1 MRPRPSHRR
10 AGGFTL
16 VEVAIAATVA
26 AVLAAVALPS
36 YRSQQLRAGRVDAV
50 AALTR
55 LQAAQ
60 EQHRGLHGL
69 YASQLRSLRGV
80 AATSPQGRYGVALV
94 SVSAEGYRATAT
106 ALPGGPQAD
115 DRDCVELTLEVERGF
130 ARSGPSARCW
140 QR

>member
-1 MRPRPSHRR
+1 MRPHRHGRR
-10 AGGFTL
+10 AAGFTL
-16 VEVAIAATVA
+16 VEVTIAATVA
-26 AVLAAVALPS
+26 AVLASIALPS
-36 YRSQQLRAGRVDAV
+36 YRSQQLRAGRADAV

-69 YASQLRSLRGV
+69 YASRLGSLRGV

-94 SVSAEGYRATAT
+94 SVGAEGYRATAT
-106 ALPGGPQAD
+106 ALAGGPQAD
-115 DRDCVELTLEVERGF
+115 DRDCAELTLEVERGF

>member
-1 MRPRPSHRR
+1 MRSGWNARR

-16 VEVAIAATVA
+16 VEVTIAATVA
-26 AVLAAVALPS
+26 AVLASIALPS

-80 AATSPQGRYGVALV
+80 AATSPQGRYGVVLA

-106 ALPGGPQAD
+106 ALPDGPQAAD
-115 DRDCVELTLEVERGF
+115 HDCAELTLDVERGF
-130 ARSGPSARCW
+130 TRSGPSARCW